1 MGNTRNLKKIETVRT
16 KQKQKKLIRG
26 GKNTQK
32 NYTRKV
38 FMTWITMMVCHSL
51 RARYPRG

>member
-1 MGNTRNLKKIETVRT
+1 MGKTRNLKKIETIRT

-26 GKNTQK
+26 GENTQK

-38 FMTWITMMVCHSL
+38 FMTWITTMVCRSL